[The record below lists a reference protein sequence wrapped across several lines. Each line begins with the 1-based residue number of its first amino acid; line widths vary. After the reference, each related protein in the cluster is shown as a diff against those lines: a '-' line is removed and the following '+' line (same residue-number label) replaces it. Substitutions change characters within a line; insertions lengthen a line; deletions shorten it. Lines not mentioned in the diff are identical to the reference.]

1 MFGLAIRK
9 RIDEDKLSNIFV
21 NSLLEVVENGFEDV
35 AEMIND
41 DIVFEVSPKIS
52 ATSYEQFLLI
62 IITGNLNFLKQNTQ
76 IEDVRELEQKI
87 ISKYADIF
95 GMEYSEFNKLIEQM
109 KSFISQV
116 NFPSGNYL
124 YGLSKAIFF
133 KYNLNQFQESYFKSL
148 NTPNPLFL
156 KRLDE
161 LINNFLWDWDSFFKK
176 HKLQ

>member
-1 MFGLAIRK
+1 M
-9 RIDEDKLSNIFV
+9 
-21 NSLLEVVENGFEDV
+21 
-35 AEMIND
+35 
-41 DIVFEVSPKIS
+41 
-52 ATSYEQFLLI
+52 
-62 IITGNLNFLKQNTQ
+62 
-76 IEDVRELEQKI
+76 
-87 ISKYADIF
+87 ADIF

>member
-87 ISKYADIF
+87 ISKY
-95 GMEYSEFNKLIEQM
+95 GR
-109 KSFISQV
+109 
-116 NFPSGNYL
+116 YL
-124 YGLSKAIFF
+124 WYGI
-133 KYNLNQFQESYFKSL
+133 Q
-148 NTPNPLFL
+148 
-156 KRLDE
+156 
-161 LINNFLWDWDSFFKK
+161 
-176 HKLQ
+176 